1 MKKTRWMWKTI
12 NSSAKTFDF
21 ILKIEM
27 LVIRQKVELEF
38 ITINTTIIIYDVSG
52 QSALIISNS
61 CL

>member
-1 MKKTRWMWKTI
+1 MWKTI